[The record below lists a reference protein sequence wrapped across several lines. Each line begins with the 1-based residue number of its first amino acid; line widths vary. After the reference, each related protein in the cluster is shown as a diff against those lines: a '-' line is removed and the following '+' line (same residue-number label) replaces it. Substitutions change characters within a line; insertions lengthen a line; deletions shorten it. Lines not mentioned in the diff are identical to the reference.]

1 VARLGPYDLIDR
13 FAIGGVAEIYRA
25 KDTRNGDVVI
35 IKRMRPDRPFDPELH
50 AGFLREMQV
59 ALKAQH
65 KNLIRGYELGTF
77 NNVDYGVLEY
87 VDGQDLESIIERVR
101 RQKIQ
106 IPLGFATFIVHEILE
121 GLEFAHALT
130 DPRGAPLG
138 LVHRDLAPKNIF
150 VRYDGAVRV
159 ADFGLSLATLQE
171 AADEIVG
178 TPGYLAPEQ
187 ARGERLDARCDVF
200 AVGCILYDLVVGQRA
215 FDYAGLEDTQML
227 KMHALA
233 KRRATPSNVP
243 EQLRG
248 VIDKALALHRA
259 DRFANAAE
267 MRSALGRTEHP
278 PDHVHTP
285 LGIATVVRRLFDAEF
300 HASRLPGTPLTFLS
314 GRS

>member
-1 VARLGPYDLIDR
+1 VPRLGPYDLIDR

-25 KDTRNGDVVI
+25 RDTRNGDVVV

-77 NNVDYGVLEY
+77 NNIDFGVLEY
-87 VDGQDLESIIERVR
+87 VDGQDLESILDRVR

-106 IPLGFATFIVHEILE
+106 VPLSFATFIVNEILE
-121 GLEFAHALT
+121 GLDFAHKLT

-138 LVHRDLAPKNIF
+138 LVHRDIAPKNIF

-159 ADFGLSLATLQE
+159 ADFGLSLATSQE

-187 ARGERLDARCDVF
+187 ARGEPLDARCDIF
-200 AVGCILYDLVVGQRA
+200 AVGCILYDLIAGQRA
-215 FDYAGLEDTQML
+215 FDCVGLDDTQML
-227 KMHALA
+227 RMHALA
-233 KRRATPSNVP
+233 KHRPVPSSVPARLRIVIENALSLNRDDRCTSAADMRRA
-243 EQLRG
+243 
-248 VIDKALALHRA
+248 LH
-259 DRFANAAE
+259 
-267 MRSALGRTEHP
+267 MSEHP
-278 PDHVHTP
+278 PDSAHTP
-285 LGIATVVRRLFDAEF
+285 LGIATLVRRLFDVEF
-300 HASRLPGTPLTFLS
+300 KASRLPGNPLTFLS